1 MPLSRITAISCSIL
15 LLTIAPASPEPSAQ
29 PKFKSSELQVTV
41 NRAKRNA
48 AAQLVISLLF
58 ENVSRE
64 NVALYGVEGT
74 GVTTEAG
81 ETAEPTGVIGL
92 PLCAASCENPVAA
105 VGVHVD
111 PVMIEKDGS
120 LLATYVFAGEA
131 SKDECSLDLAVR
143 IYLARLGNG
152 TQPAYTHKW
161 RQLSIGLAN
170 VTLC

>member
-1 MPLSRITAISCSIL
+1 MPLFRLTTISCWLL
-15 LLTIAPASPEPSAQ
+15 LLTIAPAFPQQQ
-29 PKFKSSELQVTV
+29 PQPQFKSSELQVTV

-48 AAQLVISLLF
+48 AGQLVISLRF

-64 NVALYGVEGT
+64 NVALYGVEGA

-92 PLCAASCENPVAA
+92 PLCAASCDNPVAA
-105 VGVHVD
+105 VGVHVE

-120 LLATYVFAGEA
+120 LLATYVFPGEA
-131 SKDECSLDLAVR
+131 SKNECSLDLAVR

-170 VTLC
+170 VKVC